1 MFNHQVFDWLVLCP
15 SLVKYGEKTRPVF
28 VFFLNVQHSFNTL
41 INYCGLLTDVTIL
54 FRLYRF

>member
-28 VFFLNVQHSFNTL
+28 VFFLKCTTQFQYFNQ
-41 INYCGLLTDVTIL
+41 LLWFTDRCDHFV
-54 FRLYRF
+54 